1 MFNKKF
7 INIKKR
13 CVDWSN
19 NNNIT
24 IIIIIIIILLIT
36 SEASKHFNNK
46 KKECLRDKIYH
57 FVINSKSKNIRDL
70 HRGINEFKKGYQLIN
85 NLMVIYRIPT

>member
-19 NNNIT
+19 NNNVT
-24 IIIIIIIILLIT
+24 IIIIIIIIIINILLHNTVRTWRPPLWSSRQGSWLQI
-36 SEASKHFNNK
+36 
-46 KKECLRDKIYH
+46 
-57 FVINSKSKNIRDL
+57 
-70 HRGINEFKKGYQLIN
+70 
-85 NLMVIYRIPT
+85 

>member
-1 MFNKKF
+1 MLINFLLNIKN

-24 IIIIIIIILLIT
+24 TIIIINILSNIIRRMYHNIKKNLPLLM
-36 SEASKHFNNK
+36 E
-46 KKECLRDKIYH
+46 
-57 FVINSKSKNIRDL
+57 
-70 HRGINEFKKGYQLIN
+70 LIN
-85 NLMVIYRIPT
+85 

>member
-24 IIIIIIIILLIT
+24 TIIIINILLNQVKVQPKISECYRTIIT
-36 SEASKHFNNK
+36 
-46 KKECLRDKIYH
+46 
-57 FVINSKSKNIRDL
+57 
-70 HRGINEFKKGYQLIN
+70 
-85 NLMVIYRIPT
+85 NLAEKRTKFYT